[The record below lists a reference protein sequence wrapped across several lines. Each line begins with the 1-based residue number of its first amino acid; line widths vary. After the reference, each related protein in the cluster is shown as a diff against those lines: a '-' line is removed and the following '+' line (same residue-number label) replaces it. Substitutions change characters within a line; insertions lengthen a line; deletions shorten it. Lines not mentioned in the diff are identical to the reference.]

1 MTPLTICCLLVR
13 GEFVGYSPEYVR
25 RLKVMVD
32 RFCAR
37 HFRFCCLTDQPEAM
51 PAGVEPIPIRRFD
64 GCHAYWSK
72 LQLFDPRH
80 AWTGRMLYID
90 LDSLIVAPLDPIIDF
105 PAEFAL
111 TEDAF
116 IVERAHLNVDRY
128 GRRLVRRFN
137 SSVMVWDGGT
147 QTDLFTKWTPADAER
162 LSTDQDWCGEQAID
176 AQGMDLSWFPRLS
189 RLAEDEAFAQ
199 TGAPMPPAAT
209 VLFCKKPKPHE
220 AVVRWPWVDRVWGGD
235 GATA

>member
-1 MTPLTICCLLVR
+1 MTQLTICCLLVR
-13 GEFVGYSPEYVR
+13 GEYVGYSPEYVR
-25 RLKVMVD
+25 RLKAMAD
-32 RFCAR
+32 RFCSR
-37 HFRFCCLTDQPEAM
+37 PFRFVCLTDQPEAM
-51 PAGVEPIPIRRFD
+51 PSDVEAIPIERFV

-80 AWTGRMLYID
+80 GWTGRMLYID

-116 IVERAHLNVDRY
+116 VLERAHINTDRY

-147 QTDLFTKWTPADAER
+147 QTDLFTKWTPAAAEQM
-162 LSTDQDWCGEQAID
+162 STDQDFIGDRAPD
-176 AQGMDLSWFPRLS
+176 AKGMSLAWFPRAS
-189 RLAEDEAFAQ
+189 RVQPPWPAEARVVMA
-199 TGAPMPPAAT
+199 
-209 VLFCKKPKPHE
+209 KKPKGFQACE
-220 AVVRWPWVDRVWGGD
+220 KWPWFNEAWGGW
-235 GATA
+235 AA

>member
-1 MTPLTICCLLVR
+1 MTPLTICCLLVK
-13 GEFVGYSPEYVR
+13 GEYPYSPEYVR
-25 RLKVMVD
+25 RLKVMCD

-37 HFRFCCLTDQPEAM
+37 PFRFVCLTDQPKDM
-51 PAGVEPIPIRRFD
+51 PKGVDAIPIKRFE

-72 LQLFDPRH
+72 LQLFDRRH

-111 TEDAF
+111 TEDAWV
-116 IVERAHLNVDRY
+116 VERAHLNVDRY

-147 QTDLFTKWTPADAER
+147 QTDLFTKWTLADAER
-162 LSTDQDWCGEQAID
+162 LSTDQDFVGEQAPH
-176 AQGMDLSWFPRLS
+176 AQGMPLDWFPRAS
-189 RLAEDEAFAQ
+189 RVQPPWPSETKVVLA
-199 TGAPMPPAAT
+199 
-209 VLFCKKPKPHE
+209 KKPKGPE
-220 AVVRWPWVDRVWGGD
+220 ACAKWPWFNEAWGGW
-235 GATA
+235 AA

>member
-37 HFRFCCLTDQPEAM
+37 PFRFCCLTDQPEAM

-116 IVERAHLNVDRY
+116 VVERAHINTDRY

-147 QTDLFTKWTPADAER
+147 QTDLFTKWTSADAEYY
-162 LSTDQDWCGEQAID
+162 STDQDFAAASAPTAKGLPLA
-176 AQGMDLSWFPRLS
+176 WFPRLS
-189 RLAEDEAFAQ
+189 RLTQDETFAM
-199 TGAPMPPAAT
+199 TGSPMPPEAKVILA
-209 VLFCKKPKPHE
+209 KKPKQHQ
-220 AVVRWPWVDRVWGGD
+220 AVLRWPWVDRVWSGKA
-235 GATA
+235 ATA